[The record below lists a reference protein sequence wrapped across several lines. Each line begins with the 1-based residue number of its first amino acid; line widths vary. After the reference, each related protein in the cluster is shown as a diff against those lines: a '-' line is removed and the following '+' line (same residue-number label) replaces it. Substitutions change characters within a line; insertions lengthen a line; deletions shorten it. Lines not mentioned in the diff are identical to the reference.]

1 MDQLLVSLEI
11 AAKLIACLVIADLIS
26 GFVHWL
32 EDAYGDPKWPI
43 TGRTITQANILH
55 HFNPRHFT
63 QHSWFSSAR
72 VLMVITAACLGVAY
86 LVVMLNWMTWVVAVI
101 AVNSNEVHKWSHRR
115 PKENPRIVRW
125 FQATGVLQSSA
136 QHAKHHRDDKN
147 TDYCVVTNY
156 SNPVLE
162 GVRFW
167 RGLEWLIHRTTG
179 VRRRPDE
186 SVPPM
191 RRTASPPKCNARACR
206 DEDSEIDRRTLAATT
221 SS

>member
-63 QHSWFSSAR
+63 RHSWFSSAR
-72 VLMVITAACLGVAY
+72 VLMVITAACLGIAY
-86 LVVMLNWMTWVVAVI
+86 LVGMLNWMTWVVAVI

-136 QHAKHHRDDKN
+136 QHAKHHRDDKKHQLLCH
-147 TDYCVVTNY
+147 DQFLE
-156 SNPVLE
+156 SRAGGRPVLAGA
-162 GVRFW
+162 GVADPPDNRRQASPRRVRTTDATDGDSAEVQCSLLSG
-167 RGLEWLIHRTTG
+167 RGL
-179 VRRRPDE
+179 
-186 SVPPM
+186 
-191 RRTASPPKCNARACR
+191 
-206 DEDSEIDRRTLAATT
+206 
-221 SS
+221 